1 MRASPAVIEV
11 KDLKKEYTNED
22 VVTQVLHGISFTIPR
37 GQFVS
42 VMGPSGS
49 GKSTLM
55 QILGLLDTP
64 TSGSFFFDGKDVA
77 GIEEDELAALRGDKI
92 GFIFQA
98 FNLLPKTS
106 VLENVMLPLLY
117 STVPTRERAELAKKA
132 IATVGLTHRMENLS
146 NQLSGGERQRVAI
159 ARALVRNPAVIFAD
173 EPTGNLDS
181 KSGKQVMDM
190 LLRLNQEDGHTIILV
205 THETYTS
212 EYAERILTLK
222 DGLLL
227 SDRPVTH
234 RRTLEEHALI
244 K

>member
-1 MRASPAVIEV
+1 MKKTQNVIEIQ
-11 KDLKKEYTNED
+11 DLKKAYVNEEIE
-22 VVTQVLHGISFTIPR
+22 TQVLHGVSFTIPR
-37 GQFVS
+37 GEFVS
-42 VMGPSGS
+42 IMGPSGS

-55 QILGLLDTP
+55 QILGLLDTAS
-64 TSGSFFFDGKDVA
+64 SGEFLFDGKKVSGLED
-77 GIEEDELAALRGDKI
+77 DELSTLRGEKI

-117 STVPTRERAELAKKA
+117 SEVPVAQRVALAKKA
-132 IATVGLTHRMENLS
+132 IATVGLTHRTENLS

-190 LLRLNQEDGHTIILV
+190 LLKLNLEEGHTIILV

-227 SDRPVTH
+227 SDRPVLN
-234 RRTLEEHALI
+234 RRKLGEDALI